1 MKDPRLIEG
10 QWHIFGDDQ
19 AAAYGTLRVE
29 PESGLSLDVKIPRN
43 SEDGAIR
50 RPFWEFNC
58 PETIHGIE
66 GQGQPVTL
74 LGCMSAQSSYTGGL
88 DTYHIR
94 PLLGILGGH
103 FGKWNEIT
111 TQTVRADYSLLDQWL
126 RRSTIKAQNDS
137 ERMVFTQGPIPEIA
151 VPLPNDEQIVITCA
165 YTQQHGIGELHLTQ
179 RHSAHF
185 NFAKLKPVTEIRAK
199 YVHVFRQMLTLF
211 TGSEVFIDEI
221 EFAGSQLSKNKL
233 LNSTLDPASAKR
245 ELSYGRVLVPY
256 DEIAARF
263 PEIVAS
269 WFAYYAE
276 MESIF
281 NLYFS
286 ACWNTDMPVTT
297 KFLLLAQ
304 ALEAY
309 HNRSPRYNSAVQS
322 TEDFRRR
329 VDAIIAGVAEE
340 KEKTWLREKLSHA
353 NQKTLA
359 QRLDE
364 LIGTHH
370 KEVTSFIPDSA
381 EFAKTVRHARNYL
394 THFDEELRRR
404 KKVPD
409 VTPLTK
415 IRIQMK
421 ALLEICFLRD
431 LKLPESAVNRV
442 VARTQNIKFV
452 SLESSPS
459 NS

>member
-10 QWHIFGDDQ
+10 QWYIFGDDQ

-29 PESGLSLDVKIPRN
+29 PESGLSLEVKIPRN
-43 SEDGAIR
+43 LEDGAIR
-50 RPFWEFNC
+50 RPFGNFNC

-66 GQGQPVTL
+66 SQGQPITL
-74 LGCMSAQSSYTGGL
+74 LGCMGAESSYTDGL
-88 DTYHIR
+88 DSYRIR
-94 PLLGILGGH
+94 PLLGIVGGH

-111 TQTVRADYSLLDQWL
+111 SQTVRADYSILDQWL
-126 RRSTIKAQNDS
+126 RRSTIKSQHDS
-137 ERMVFTQGPIPEIA
+137 ECMVFTQGPIPGIE
-151 VPLPNDEQIVITCA
+151 VPLPDDEQIVITCG
-165 YTQQHGIGELHLTQ
+165 YTHQLGIGELHLTQ

-185 NFAKLKPVTEIRAK
+185 NFPKPRPVTEIRAK
-199 YVHVFRQMLTLF
+199 YVHVFRQMLTFF

-221 EFAGSQLSKNKL
+221 EFAGGQFSKNKL
-233 LNSTLDPASAKR
+233 INSTLDPASAKR
-245 ELSYGRVLVPY
+245 ELSYGRRLVDY
-256 DEIAARF
+256 LEIADRF

-269 WFAYYAE
+269 WFAYHSE
-276 MESIF
+276 MEPIF
-281 NLYFS
+281 DLYFS
-286 ACWNTDMPVTT
+286 ACWNTEMPVTT

-309 HNRSPRYNSAVQS
+309 HSRSPRYESAVQK
-322 TEDFRRR
+322 TEDFRHR
-329 VDAIIAGVAEE
+329 VDAILAGVAEDT
-340 KEKTWLREKLSHA
+340 EKTWLQKKLCHA

-370 KEVTSFIPDSA
+370 KEVASFIPDSA
-381 EFAKTVRHARNYL
+381 AFAKTIRHTRNYL

-404 KKVPD
+404 KKVPEI
-409 VTPLTK
+409 TSLTK

-431 LKLPESAVNRV
+431 LKLPEIAVSRV

-452 SLESSPS
+452 SLESFPS